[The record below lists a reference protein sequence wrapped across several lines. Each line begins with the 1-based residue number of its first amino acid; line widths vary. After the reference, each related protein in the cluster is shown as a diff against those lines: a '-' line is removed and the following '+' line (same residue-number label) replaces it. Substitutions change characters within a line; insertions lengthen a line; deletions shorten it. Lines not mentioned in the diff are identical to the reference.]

1 MSHQDWKG
9 PGWYHCWSEANG
21 YLGTNMKRVDL
32 DLCPEYQYR
41 PAEVPKPPE
50 PRLKPCPNP
59 ECRGEDIRVDGIL
72 VACSNCYMEGPYVKE
87 GRNETEAV
95 RLWNL
100 LPREGDC
107 KCGEQ

>member
-59 ECRGEDIRVDGIL
+59 ECRGEDIDTYSSFTHCGSCGLDGPHAESEADGI
-72 VACSNCYMEGPYVKE
+72 
-87 GRNETEAV
+87 

-100 LPREGDC
+100 LPRQGDC
-107 KCGEQ
+107 KCGER